1 MIPLHGR
8 GASDVRFAARQAALT
23 FSVFSVLS
31 VVSRLHAAPEDVL
44 LQARAKVLLVQAR
57 VGGTDRAGTGFI
69 VGPGRALTSE
79 HVVRGARRITLWI
92 NEAPYVASVARA
104 DRARDLA
111 LLAIED
117 AALAIK
123 PLSVSDAAGTR
134 PGEPVLILGCHPLLQ
149 RGRVP
154 RVRQSVISG
163 QFQRL
168 GHFTGPL
175 ASPEG
180 TIELLAS
187 IERGD
192 SGGPVIRVR
201 DGAVIGIVRARN
213 HAGADGRSRTAWA
226 VPIEAARPLLR

>member
-1 MIPLHGR
+1 MTRRAPHLF
-8 GASDVRFAARQAALT
+8 SLAALALGLMR
-23 FSVFSVLS
+23 S
-31 VVSRLHAAPEDVL
+31 AAPSADVL
-44 LQARAKVLLVQAR
+44 EQARPKVLLVHVR
-57 VGGTDRAGTGFI
+57 MGNTDRAGTGFI
-69 VGPGRALTSE
+69 VGPGQVLTSE

-92 NEAPYVASVARA
+92 NEAPYAASVVRA
-104 DRARDLA
+104 DAQRDLA
-111 LLAIED
+111 LLAVRD
-117 AALAIK
+117 ASLSIK
-123 PLSVSDAAGTR
+123 PLPLADAGSTR

-154 RVRQSVISG
+154 RVRQSVIAG
-163 QFQRL
+163 RFERL
-168 GHFTGPL
+168 APAGTTSEARGGGPL
-175 ASPEG
+175 AGPSG
-180 TIELLAS
+180 AIELLAS